1 MTVQAIV
8 TGATGMIGRA
18 LCRHLLQEGWHVTS
32 VVRPAS
38 PHLNSLKQEIAP
50 FAQPEQLTIVEAAL
64 GSYIHILPTAQ
75 VQGDVFFHL
84 AWESTEPDQRQYP
97 TLQAKNIP
105 FAIDAVQAASACG
118 CTRFI
123 GIGSQAETKY
133 LNQTSL
139 LSHSSLSDQREQ
151 PNSLSSKTL
160 SSQLKQTSSSAPK
173 TSPDQL
179 EQPATAYGAAKQ
191 ACRTLSYLQAHK
203 MGLSHIWLRIF
214 SVYGPHDHT
223 QAMIPQAIEQL
234 LDGEKPSFT
243 PALQQWDY
251 LYVDDAAQAIALA
264 GLKGKDGAQYCLASG
279 VSTLLVN
286 YLEKL
291 RDAVDPQLP
300 LGIGELPYDPLQP
313 STLHA
318 DITPLQADTGFV
330 PRVSFNEGI
339 ARTVAWHRSQR
350 GSDQ

>member
-1 MTVQAIV
+1 MIIRAIV

-18 LCRHLLQEGWHVTS
+18 LCRQLLQEGWHVTC

-38 PHLNSLKQEIAP
+38 PRLNSFKQEITP
-50 FAQPEQLTIVEAAL
+50 FTQPKQLTIVEAAL
-64 GSYIHILPTAQ
+64 GTYAHMPPTAL
-75 VQGDVFFHL
+75 VRGDVFFHL
-84 AWESTEPDQRQYP
+84 AWESTEPDQRRDP

-105 FAIDAVQAASACG
+105 FTIDAVQAASACG

-133 LNQTSL
+133 LNQTNP
-139 LSHSSLSDQREQ
+139 SS
-151 PNSLSSKTL
+151 
-160 SSQLKQTSSSAPK
+160 PK

-191 ACRTLSYLQAHK
+191 ACRTLSYLQAHA
-203 MGLSHIWLRIF
+203 MGITHVWLRIF
-214 SVYGPHDHT
+214 SVYGPHDHE

-234 LDGEKPSFT
+234 LDGKKPSFT

-251 LYVDDAAQAIALA
+251 LYVDDAARAIALA

-300 LGIGELPYDPLQP
+300 LGIGDLPYDPLQP
-313 STLHA
+313 SVLHA

-330 PRVSFNEGI
+330 PRVPFNEGI
-339 ARTVAWHRSQR
+339 ARTVAWHRLQR
-350 GSDQ
+350 EQANEDY